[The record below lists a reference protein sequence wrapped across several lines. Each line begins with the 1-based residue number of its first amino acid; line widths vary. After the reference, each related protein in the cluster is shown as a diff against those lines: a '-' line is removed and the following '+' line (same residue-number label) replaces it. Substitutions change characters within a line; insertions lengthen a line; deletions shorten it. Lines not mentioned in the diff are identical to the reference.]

1 VTDPARDPAGEY
13 RRRLDRE
20 ALRLA
25 GLRALHRAVVW
36 GRIVELFLALCLLY
50 LVFAERKLGPGWAW
64 ASVGLFVVLTLVI
77 VWVEDRI
84 AEREAIVRYYQQ
96 GLARIEERWQDS
108 APRGERFADE
118 THPYADDLDLFGRGG
133 LYGLL
138 CVARTALGE
147 ETLAGWLAAPAGAA
161 EVRARQTAVAELSE
175 RIDLRE
181 QLWQAGGAVD
191 AEGGQ
196 GALLA
201 WIEGPAARASAGQRL
216 LMLAL
221 AAAGVLAVWLLAA
234 GRVLPALV
242 IFAAQALLSGRHREL
257 VGRLSDAGARRAREL
272 RTVAGMVA
280 LLERERFASP
290 LLTSLLAALTDGG
303 VSSQRRL
310 RGLVRLVN
318 LLDLRRSALA
328 ALVTAPLLLG
338 TQVALAIEAWRERHR
353 AVLARWVRAVGTVE
367 ALASLATYRYEH
379 PADIFPDILDE
390 GEPPRLVTAGM
401 GHPLIPRATRQ
412 ANDLILGD
420 GARMVIVTGS
430 NMSGKT
436 TFLRTT
442 GVNAVLALAGAP
454 VCAREMR
461 LTPVQVGASLLTR
474 ESLQEG
480 VSRFYGEIRRLR
492 TIVEMAERS
501 PRTLF
506 LIDEMLHGTNS
517 QDRQRGGEAVLRQ
530 LAQAGCIGLIT
541 THDLSLARLA
551 EQPAL
556 AAANFHFQDRIEGDR
571 LIFDYQMRPGI
582 TSRSNALDLM
592 RLVGLK
598 V

>member
-1 VTDPARDPAGEY
+1 VADPARDPAGEY
-13 RRRLDRE
+13 HRRLDRE
-20 ALRLA
+20 ARRLA
-25 GLRALHRAVVW
+25 RLRGVHRAVVW
-36 GRIVELFLALCLLY
+36 GRIVELFLTLCLLY
-50 LVFAERKLGPGWAW
+50 VVFAERALRPAWAW
-64 ASVGLFVVLTLVI
+64 IAVALFAGSTVVIAWL
-77 VWVEDRI
+77 EDRI
-84 AEREAIVRYYQQ
+84 AQREAIVRYYQQ
-96 GLARIEERWQDS
+96 GLARIEERWQDGS
-108 APRGERFADE
+108 PRGDRFADE
-118 THPYADDLDLFGRGG
+118 KHPYADDLDLFGRGG

-138 CVARTALGE
+138 CVARTAVGE
-147 ETLAGWLAAPAGAA
+147 ETLARWLGVPAAGG
-161 EVRARQTAVAELSE
+161 EVRARQVAVTELIG
-175 RIDLRE
+175 RVDLRE
-181 QLWQAGGAVD
+181 QLWQAGGAVED
-191 AEGGQ
+191 EGGQ

-201 WIEGPAARASAGQRL
+201 WIEGPRSRAALRQRL
-216 LMLAL
+216 AVLAL
-221 AAAGVLAVWLLAA
+221 AAAGPPALWLLAS
-234 GRVLPALV
+234 GRVLPALG
-242 IFAAQALLSGRHREL
+242 IFIVQALVSGRYRTL
-257 VGRLSDAGARRAREL
+257 VARLSDTGARRAREL

-280 LLERERFASP
+280 LLERERFAAP
-290 LLTSLLAALTDGG
+290 LLTTLVGELTDGG
-303 VSSQRRL
+303 VSSRRRL

-318 LLDLRRSALA
+318 LLDLRRSALM

-338 TQVALAIEAWRERHR
+338 TQAALAIEAWRERHQ
-353 AVLARWVRAVGTVE
+353 AVLARWVRAVGTLE
-367 ALASLATYRYEH
+367 ALASLATYAYEH
-379 PADIFPDILDE
+379 PADVFPEILE
-390 GEPPRLVTAGM
+390 EAGPPRLSAEEM
-401 GHPLIPRATRQ
+401 AHPLLPRATRQ
-412 ANDLILGD
+412 ANDLTLGD

-442 GVNAVLALAGAP
+442 GINAVLALAGAP
-454 VCAREMR
+454 VCARRMA
-461 LTPVQVGASLLTR
+461 LTPLQVGASLLTR

-517 QDRQRGGEAVLRQ
+517 QDRHRGGEAVLRQ

-571 LIFDYQMRPGI
+571 LIFDYRMRPGI

-592 RLVGLK
+592 RLVGLR